1 MEISLNGKEY
11 KKYLI
16 TLRILSSLK
25 EPEIKPFS
33 ELRNRELEV
42 LAILMWM
49 YNERYA
55 NIPEE
60 DRNKLIFSYDGRIQ
74 ISIMLGDISV
84 EIVYNIMMSLRKKNI
99 IDKREF
105 NKKYLIKKQDFFKI
119 NFLNV

>member
-74 ISIMLGDISV
+74 ISTMLGDISV

>member
-1 MEISLNGKEY
+1 MEIKLNGKGY

-16 TLRILSSLK
+16 ILRILSSMK

-49 YNERYA
+49 HNEKYES
-55 NIPEE
+55 IPEE
-60 DRNKLIFSYDGRIQ
+60 DRNRLIFSYDGRIE
-74 ISIMLGDISV
+74 ISTMLGDISV

-99 IDKREF
+99 IDKKQF
-105 NKKYLIKKQDFFKI
+105 NKKYLLKNQESFKI
-119 NFLNV
+119 LFINV